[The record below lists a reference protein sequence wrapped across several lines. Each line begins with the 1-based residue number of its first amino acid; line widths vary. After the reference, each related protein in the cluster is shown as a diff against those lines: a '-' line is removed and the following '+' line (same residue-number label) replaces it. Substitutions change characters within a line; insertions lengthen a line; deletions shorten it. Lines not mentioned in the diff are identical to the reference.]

1 MPARFFPTQARYF
14 PGQRWLNI
22 LLRAAHLI
30 GVAGIGGGF
39 LFAVEE
45 SLWRPWWWLTL
56 VTGVLLSLLYLYS
69 DGRWL
74 LQLKGQV
81 ILLKLILL
89 ALAFALPPWRAELF
103 VLVIL
108 LSALIAHAPGAVRGY
123 SGRLRM
129 RRASR

>member
-1 MPARFFPTQARYF
+1 MSNGFFPKQARYF
-14 PGQRWLNI
+14 PGQRGINI
-22 LLRAAHLI
+22 LLRTAHLV

-39 LFAVEE
+39 LFGLDEA
-45 SLWRPWWWLTL
+45 LWQPWWWLTL

-81 ILLKLILL
+81 ILLKLALL
-89 ALAFALPPWRAELF
+89 ALAFLVPGWRAELF

-108 LSALIAHAPGAVRGY
+108 LSGLIAHAPGAVRGY
-123 SGRLRM
+123 HYRPR
-129 RRASR
+129 SRHP

>member
-1 MPARFFPTQARYF
+1 MSNGFFPKQARYF
-14 PGQRWLNI
+14 PGQRGINI
-22 LLRAAHLI
+22 LLRTAHLV

-39 LFAVEE
+39 LFGLDEA
-45 SLWRPWWWLTL
+45 LWQPWWWLTL

-81 ILLKLILL
+81 ILLKLALL
-89 ALAFALPPWRAELF
+89 ALALWQSAWRGELF
-103 VLVIL
+103 ILVIA

-123 SGRLRM
+123 SLWRVK
-129 RRASR
+129 

>member
-1 MPARFFPTQARYF
+1 MREWIFPGQARYF
-14 PGQRWLNI
+14 PGQRWFNI

-39 LFAVEE
+39 LFGMEQA
-45 SLWRPWWWLTL
+45 LWRPWWWLTV
-56 VTGVLLSLLYLYS
+56 VTGVLLTLLYLYS

-74 LQLKGQV
+74 LQLKGQA
-81 ILLKLILL
+81 ILLKLGLL

-123 SGRLRM
+123 RWW
-129 RRASR
+129 RRKPRR